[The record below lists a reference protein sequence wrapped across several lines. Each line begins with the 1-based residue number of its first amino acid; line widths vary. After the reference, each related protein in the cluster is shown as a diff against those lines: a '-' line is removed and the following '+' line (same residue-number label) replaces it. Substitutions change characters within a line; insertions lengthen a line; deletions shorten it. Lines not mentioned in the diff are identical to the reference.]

1 MTRLTLKQAL
11 RHWNFQYLRDK
22 VALGIY
28 QKRFPD
34 APWLTRRAKE
44 LLNDWLRPKDIGIEW
59 GTGQSTIWFAR
70 HVARLISIEHD
81 KKWYEHVKQLLKNNG
96 INNVELHFA
105 PLTSTNPSSENQEYL
120 RIAQKLPEQ
129 SIDFALV
136 DGKLRDRC
144 VEVAIRLLKPGGLLI
159 IDNAERYL
167 PNASRAPESIGNRS
181 IPSAELWHSLIQRLE
196 PWRCIWTSNGVFDT
210 ALFIRPPQMD
220 S

>member
-1 MTRLTLKQAL
+1 M
-11 RHWNFQYLRDK
+11 
-22 VALGIY
+22 
-28 QKRFPD
+28 
-34 APWLTRRAKE
+34 E
-44 LLNDWLRPKDIGIEW
+44 LLNDWLRPDDIGIEW

-81 KKWYEHVKQLLKNNG
+81 KKWYEHVKQLLKDNG

-196 PWRCIWTSNGVFDT
+196 SWRCIWTSNGVFDT
-210 ALFIRPPQMD
+210 ALFVRPPQMD